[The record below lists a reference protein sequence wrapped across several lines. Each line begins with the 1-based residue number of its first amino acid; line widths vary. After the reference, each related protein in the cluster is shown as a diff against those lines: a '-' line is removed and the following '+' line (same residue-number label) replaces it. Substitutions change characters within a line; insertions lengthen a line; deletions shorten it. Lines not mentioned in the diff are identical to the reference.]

1 MLVGHDEKV
10 PIARLLTFLEHGE
23 RLANEC
29 AKAQAALAPDFASRR
44 FLLSQARQEAVHAVV
59 FQGAIAWLAPKHL
72 GDAPFLPA
80 LEEYRKILDE
90 ALARN
95 DLLETLLAEQVILE
109 GLGEAILTRIEEG
122 LVKRAAPFGRLRR
135 ILLQQ
140 EEAHHGFGRRMLE
153 RAMSEGRIDAETLRR
168 RAQDYLALTDQ
179 MVLALSDL
187 FESIA
192 EDPTAWAND
201 VRKFLPLW
209 LREEEP
215 SAVSNQPSARE
226 AKELIAES

>member
-1 MLVGHDEKV
+1 MLIHSGEKI
-10 PIARLLTFLEHGE
+10 PLARLLTFLECGE
-23 RLANEC
+23 RMAHEC
-29 AKAQAALAPDFASRR
+29 AKTQAALAPDLGSRR
-44 FLLSQARQEAVHAVV
+44 FLLSQARQEAAHALV

-72 GDAPFLPA
+72 GDTPFLPA
-80 LEEYRKILDE
+80 LEEYRAILNE
-90 ALARN
+90 ALASQ
-95 DLLETLLAEQVILE
+95 DLLETFLAEQVILE

-153 RAMSEGRIDAETLRR
+153 RAMAEGRIDAERLRC
-168 RAQDYLALTDQ
+168 RAQDYLVLTDQ
-179 MVLALSDL
+179 MVLTLSDL

-201 VRKFLPLW
+201 VRKFLPEW
-209 LREEEP
+209 LREEER
-215 SAVSNQPSARE
+215 SAASNQSMVIAE
-226 AKELIAES
+226 ELIAES

>member
-10 PIARLLTFLEHGE
+10 PIARLLTFLEQGE
-23 RLANEC
+23 RVANEC
-29 AKAQAALAPDFASRR
+29 AKVQATLAPDPESRR
-44 FLLSQARQEAVHAVV
+44 FHLRQARQEATHALV
-59 FQGAIAWLAPKHL
+59 FQGAIAWLAPGHL

-80 LEEYRKILDE
+80 LEDSRASLDE

-95 DLLETLLAEQVILE
+95 DLLETFLAEQVILE

-135 ILLQQ
+135 MLLQQ

-153 RAMSEGRIDAETLRR
+153 QAITEERIDAETLRH

-179 MVLALSDL
+179 MVLALSEL

-192 EDPTAWAND
+192 EDPTAWAQD
-201 VRKFLPLW
+201 VRTFLPEW
-209 LREEEP
+209 LVDTRT
-215 SAVSNQPSARE
+215 QG
-226 AKELIAES
+226 

>member
-1 MLVGHDEKV
+1 MLVHPDEKV

-29 AKAQAALAPDFASRR
+29 AKAQAAIAPDPGSKR
-44 FLLSQARQEAVHAVV
+44 FLLRQARQEAAHAVV
-59 FQGAIAWLAPKHL
+59 FQGAIAWLAPRHL
-72 GDAPFLPA
+72 GNAPFLPA
-80 LEEYRKILDE
+80 LEAYRRLLGD
-90 ALARN
+90 ALARQ
-95 DLLETLLAEQVILE
+95 DLLETVLAEQVILE

-135 ILLQQ
+135 VLLQQ

-153 RAMSEGRIDAETLRR
+153 RAMAEKQIHAESLYC

-179 MVLALSDL
+179 MVLTLRDL

-192 EDPTAWAND
+192 EDPAAWAQD
-201 VRKFLPLW
+201 VRKFLPEW
-209 LREEEP
+209 LVETRGYH
-215 SAVSNQPSARE
+215 S
-226 AKELIAES
+226 